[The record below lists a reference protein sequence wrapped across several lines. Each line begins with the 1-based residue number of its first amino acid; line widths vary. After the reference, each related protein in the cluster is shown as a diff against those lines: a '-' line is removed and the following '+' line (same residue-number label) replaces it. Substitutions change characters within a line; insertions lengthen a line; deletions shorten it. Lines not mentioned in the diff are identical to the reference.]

1 MAQRRTLRSILLNSA
16 SRKSFRFVSRDE
28 LTRVGLS
35 PNTKLLEPKTLKRVT
50 SKTVAIKPSE
60 LSTVAKTRGAQRE
73 TALERAA
80 SKIVSLD
87 KTASQK
93 TVKRQK
99 RRDTEFSK
107 AENKTVTNRRVASQ
121 ARSQEFTA
129 QFLAKVQA
137 DIANG
142 TLIKKAGGKNR
153 GKVSLRVRSD
163 SATAALENRRKRLAG
178 EHIPDGEYQAMLDY
192 MAHYN
197 DPYYELLRGSPDV
210 KGSRIK

>member
-1 MAQRRTLRSILLNSA
+1 MAKRRTLRSILLNSA
-16 SRKSFRFVSRDE
+16 SRKSFRLVSRHE

-35 PNTKLLEPKTLKRVT
+35 PNTKLLVPKTLKRVT
-50 SKTVAIKPSE
+50 SKTVGIKPSE
-60 LSTVAKTRGAQRE
+60 LSKLAKLRGAKRE
-73 TALERAA
+73 KALERAA
-80 SKIVSLD
+80 SKIVNLD
-87 KTASQK
+87 KTASQQ

-107 AENKTVTNRRVASQ
+107 ADKTATNKRAASQ
-121 ARSQEFTA
+121 ARSQGFTA

-153 GKVSLRVRSD
+153 GNVSLRVRSD
-163 SATAALENRRKRLAG
+163 SATAALENRGKRIAG

-210 KGSRIK
+210 KGSRIT